1 MAHTV
6 QQAVECERDTPSTAD
21 IQAALERVLAS
32 PDFSASDQRR
42 KFLRFVVEEAVAGR
56 AQGLKGVVIAHEVF
70 RRDTDFN
77 SKSDPVVRL
86 EARRLRRDLDS
97 YYVGPGRD
105 DPVRISIPKGGYA
118 PEFETLHHAP
128 EPPDPQPPEVDPTP
142 PRTHQ
147 RSSRATLAIAILLVL
162 LTGVGV
168 GLLLQKGS
176 DDTTTATAGEV
187 DLPRVAILPFQALDP
202 SETTH
207 ALAAGLGS
215 ELLHYL
221 SQFRGLRLF
230 APSVE
235 NLEAQTLAELGKAP
249 LPSYV
254 VRGEVLIE
262 GNRVSVVVNLLNAG
276 TGEMVWSDIYDLQL
290 SPGSLI
296 DLRDSVSA
304 EIASALGQPYGALSE
319 DIRSNAD
326 SPPPA
331 SLESYLCVQQGYSYR
346 RTLERAEFEQMLEC
360 LDAAVARNPDY
371 SDAWAMLG
379 WVRLDA
385 SRYRFLPP
393 EQINANYIAALAAA
407 ERAYSLDP
415 NNVLTLKALS
425 AIHHHMGNYQEGER
439 FGWRALELNPNDPD
453 TLAQVGWRLAARGKF
468 DEGVPLME
476 RSLERTV
483 DPPAWYYHLLSMYHL
498 LEGDAAVALD
508 IAEHSANK
516 GSGFG
521 NFLVAIAAGALGDG
535 ERARSALEG
544 INASPS
550 LASDPAAFMR
560 SHGATE
566 EIIGKMISGY
576 TEAKRLASSL

>member
-1 MAHTV
+1 
-6 QQAVECERDTPSTAD
+6 
-21 IQAALERVLAS
+21 LERVLAS
-32 PDFSASDQRR
+32 PEFSASDQRR

-70 RRDTDFN
+70 RRDADFN

-97 YYVGPGRD
+97 YYIGPGRD
-105 DPVRISIPKGGYA
+105 DPVRIAIPKGGYA
-118 PEFETLHHAP
+118 PEFVTLHHAP
-128 EPPDPQPPEVDPTP
+128 ETPEPQPPEVDLSPPTA
-142 PRTHQ
+142 R
-147 RSSRATLAIAILLVL
+147 RRGSGGTLAIAILLVL

-168 GLLLQKGS
+168 GLLLLQGS
-176 DDTTTATAGEV
+176 DDTATATVGEIE
-187 DLPRVAILPFQALDP
+187 LPRVAILPFQALDP

-207 ALAAGLGS
+207 ALAAGIGS

-221 SQFRGLRLF
+221 SQFQGLRLY

-235 NLEAQTLAELGKAP
+235 NLEAQTLAELGKDP
-249 LPSYV
+249 VPSYL
-254 VRGEVLIE
+254 VRGEVLTE
-262 GNRVSVVVNLLNAG
+262 NNRASVVVKLLNAG
-276 TGEMVWSDIYDLQL
+276 SGELVWSDIYDLQL

-296 DLRDSVSA
+296 DLRDSASV

-319 DIRSNAD
+319 NIRSHSD

-331 SLESYLCVQQGYSYR
+331 NLESYLCVQEGYSYR
-346 RTLERAEFEQMLEC
+346 RTFDRAGYELVLEC
-360 LDAAVARNPDY
+360 LEAAVARNPGY

-385 SRYRFLPP
+385 SRYRFVPP
-393 EQINANYIAALAAA
+393 DRVDANYAAALSAA
-407 ERAYSLDP
+407 ERAYGLDP

-425 AIHHHMGNYQEGER
+425 TIHHHMGQYEEGER

-483 DPPAWYYHLLSMYHL
+483 DPPAWYYHLLSMYHF
-498 LEGDAAVALD
+498 LEGDAAKALEL
-508 IAEHSANK
+508 AEHSANK

-521 NFLVAIAAGALGDG
+521 NFLVAVAAGTLGYG
-535 ERARSALEG
+535 ERAKSALEG
-544 INASPS
+544 IDASSP
-550 LASDPAAFMR
+550 LAADPAAFMR
-560 SHGATE
+560 SHGATD
-566 EIIGKMISGY
+566 EIVEKMVSGY
-576 TEAKRLASSL
+576 TEAQRLVSDLLGAEPASGK